1 MTKYLI
7 LGKSGAGSLIPEF
20 LFTELKITYD
30 IQFVSKEELVKSTSK
45 GYNPLGKIPVLILP
59 DGTEIFESLA
69 IVNYITT
76 NYPGL
81 SPTKESTDY
90 FQYWRMLSLLS
101 STLYSGYHRQH
112 HANDYVNEIGFTSL
126 KEKALQ
132 EQSIIY
138 DYIEQNLN
146 PYLCGK
152 IITAADFY
160 LYTLTRWDF
169 DKTKLRL
176 GRPNLSIFLENLRSR
191 KSVDKVLS
199 QQPPKPKIRV

>member
-1 MTKYLI
+1 MKKYLI

-126 KEKALQ
+126 KEKAIQ

-138 DYIEQNLN
+138 DYIEQNLKYLKVFFN
-146 PYLCGK
+146 TNWVYVIYLCRNYLCYQK
-152 IITAADFY
+152 LINFYEFSIIKQYVSA
-160 LYTLTRWDF
+160 
-169 DKTKLRL
+169 
-176 GRPNLSIFLENLRSR
+176 
-191 KSVDKVLS
+191 
-199 QQPPKPKIRV
+199 

>member
-20 LFTELKITYD
+20 LFTELGIDYD
-30 IQFVSKEELVKSTSK
+30 IEFINKEELIKSTNK

-59 DGTEIFESLA
+59 DGTAIFESLA
-69 IVNYITT
+69 IVNYITI
-76 NYPGL
+76 NYSGL
-81 SPTKESTDY
+81 SPTKESIDY
-90 FQYWRMLSLLS
+90 LQYWRMLSLLS

-112 HANDYVNEIGFTSL
+112 HVNDYVNESGFKSL
-126 KEKALQ
+126 KDKAQ
-132 EQSIIY
+132 REQSIIY
-138 DYIEQNLN
+138 DFIEQNLN

-169 DKTKLRL
+169 DKTKLRVR
-176 GRPNLSIFLENLRSR
+176 RPKLTIFLEELRSR
-191 KSVDKVLS
+191 KSIDKVLNK
-199 QQPPKPKIRV
+199 QPPKYKI

>member
-1 MTKYLI
+1 MKKYLI

-20 LFTELKITYD
+20 LFTELGIDYD
-30 IQFVSKEELVKSTSK
+30 IQYTTKNELVKSTSK

-59 DGTEIFESLA
+59 NGTEIFESIA
-69 IVNYITT
+69 IVNYITI

-81 SPTKESTDY
+81 SPFKESTDY

-112 HANDYVNEIGFTSL
+112 HVGDYVNDIGFKSL
-126 KEKALQ
+126 KEKAQ
-132 EQSIIY
+132 REQSIIY

-160 LYTLTRWDF
+160 LYTLTRWDLN
-169 DKTKLRL
+169 KTNLRIA
-176 GRPNLSIFLENLRSR
+176 RPNLTMFLENLRSR
-191 KSVDKVLS
+191 KSVDKVLN

>member
-1 MTKYLI
+1 MTKYMI

-20 LFTELKITYD
+20 LFTELGIDYD
-30 IQFVSKEELVKSTSK
+30 IEYITKKELIKSTSR

-81 SPTKESTDY
+81 SPSKDSIDY

-112 HANDYVNEIGFTSL
+112 HVDDYVDEIGFKSL
-126 KEKALQ
+126 KEKAQQ

-169 DKTKLRL
+169 DKTRLRVRRPKLTM
-176 GRPNLSIFLENLRSR
+176 FLEDLRSR
-191 KSVDKVLS
+191 KSVDKVLNK
-199 QQPPKPKIRV
+199 QPPKYKSE

>member
-1 MTKYLI
+1 M
-7 LGKSGAGSLIPEF
+7 
-20 LFTELKITYD
+20 
-30 IQFVSKEELVKSTSK
+30 VKSTSK

-90 FQYWRMLSLLS
+90 LQYWRMLSLLS
-101 STLYSGYHRQH
+101 TLYIQDIIQH
-112 HANDYVNEIGFTSL
+112 HANDYVNEIGFMS
-126 KEKALQ
+126 KEKAQQ

-152 IITAADFY
+152 
-160 LYTLTRWDF
+160 
-169 DKTKLRL
+169 
-176 GRPNLSIFLENLRSR
+176 
-191 KSVDKVLS
+191 
-199 QQPPKPKIRV
+199 

>member
-1 MTKYLI
+1 M
-7 LGKSGAGSLIPEF
+7 
-20 LFTELKITYD
+20 
-30 IQFVSKEELVKSTSK
+30 
-45 GYNPLGKIPVLILP
+45 LILP

-76 NYPGL
+76 NYPSL

-126 KEKALQ
+126 KEKAQQ

-152 IITAADFY
+152 IIIYIKILIMIMVQFCMIV
-160 LYTLTRWDF
+160 LTERIIPQ
-169 DKTKLRL
+169 LRL
-176 GRPNLSIFLENLRSR
+176 RCLETLCTNSKKAGGLIKCVVGVS
-191 KSVDKVLS
+191 
-199 QQPPKPKIRV
+199 